1 MHSAKICD
9 RVIYNLSVKMFW
21 FFLFIHGL
29 RFSLSRRSRRR
40 CTSIWSRCVDHHKA
54 PQDTRHHQSTIIPS
68 VEFIRSVQIIVIS
81 ESIVD
86 FFLYFCGPRSK
97 VIACRRIVICRW
109 WERERVCYFDHVDDD
124 DQLLLESVSCSNK
137 SSGNCTLQNDSV

>member
-1 MHSAKICD
+1 MHLAKICD
-9 RVIYNLSVKMFW
+9 RVIYNLSVKMFS
-21 FFLFIHGL
+21 FIHGL
-29 RFSLSRRSRRR
+29 WFSVQTEYEALDEPS
-40 CTSIWSRCVDHHKA
+40 TSIWSRCVDHHKA
-54 PQDTRHHQSTIIPS
+54 TQDTRHHQSTIIPA

-86 FFLYFCGPRSK
+86 FFLFFCGPRSK

-137 SSGNCTLQNDSV
+137 SSGNCTLQNDTV